1 MATKTITIDV
11 EAYGRLKQAQKDN
24 ESFSQVIKRV
34 VRPPLDVEA
43 WLQRL
48 ARTPLNPDASA
59 AVARQIARRHRPSRR
74 TR

>member
-1 MATKTITIDV
+1 MATKTITIDL
-11 EAYGRLKQAQKDN
+11 EAYTRLKRTRKDK

-43 WLQRL
+43 WLLGLR
-48 ARTPLNPDASA
+48 RTPLGPQATA
-59 AVARQIARRHRPSRR
+59 AVARQVVRRHRPSRR

>member
-1 MATKTITIDV
+1 MATKTITIDL
-11 EAYGRLKQAQKDN
+11 EAYARLKQAQKDH

-34 VRPPLDVEA
+34 VRPLLDVDA

-48 ARTPLNPDASA
+48 AHTPLSPRASA
-59 AVARQIARRHRPSRR
+59 AVARQVARRHRPSRR